1 MNIHIS
7 LASLVVLSSGQPI
20 FVAMLLMSSA
30 QNATHSHASRA
41 SNHDLG
47 QSTMQTSKIKMMTL
61 RANSVRAHTDRNL
74 VFTDQRSIEI
84 RSAGF
89 LFEDSRPSELNEL
102 FAQARTLLT
111 ESVPCHRQRRAI
123 FQPATTVT

>member
-20 FVAMLLMSSA
+20 FVAMLLMSSAQNQRA

-61 RANSVRAHTDRNL
+61 RANSVRVAHTDRNL
-74 VFTDQRSIEI
+74 VFTDHRSVTRIPQRGIS
-84 RSAGF
+84 F
-89 LFEDSRPSELNEL
+89 
-102 FAQARTLLT
+102 
-111 ESVPCHRQRRAI
+111 
-123 FQPATTVT
+123 

>member
-61 RANSVRAHTDRNL
+61 RANSVRVAHTDRNL
-74 VFTDQRSIEI
+74 VFTDHRSVTRNSAARDFFLRTPGP
-84 RSAGF
+84 RS
-89 LFEDSRPSELNEL
+89 
-102 FAQARTLLT
+102 
-111 ESVPCHRQRRAI
+111 
-123 FQPATTVT
+123 